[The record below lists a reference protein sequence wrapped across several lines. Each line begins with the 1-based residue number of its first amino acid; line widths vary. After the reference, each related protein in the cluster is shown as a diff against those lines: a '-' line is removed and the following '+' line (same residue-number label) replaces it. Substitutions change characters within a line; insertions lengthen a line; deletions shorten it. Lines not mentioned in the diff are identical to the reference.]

1 MSALTH
7 SVSRE
12 TKFAFVSIDFTTEYC
27 PTGGLELVKVTAPD
41 NFKNCFCVLILEN
54 FNLKKCNVLKII
66 ITYLLS
72 TLKCTKRV

>member
-41 NFKNCFCVLILEN
+41 N
-54 FNLKKCNVLKII
+54 LKIV
-66 ITYLLS
+66 S
-72 TLKCTKRV
+72 VFSFLKILTSKNVMF